1 MSENSPPES
10 PFHRRTGSTRDEN
23 VFNRLTSETKQSP
36 MPESGNIKPY
46 SGNTNRFR
54 FSPVTLTHVAEG
66 HSKAILSVDAH
77 DFKFFTGSKDRTA
90 KVWDLITG
98 QEIAS
103 LTGHINNVSKI
114 KYCPKTQLCFTVS
127 SYYAKVWDLRA
138 SSSGKCV
145 KTLNSSGLAHDGDVS
160 LNLVKSNNR
169 ILQNE
174 IPFGEKIIND
184 LVVDST
190 GSGLYTA
197 SGSSVK
203 VWDLRQFVP
212 IGKLSGGHSASITTM
227 LVDDNFIITGS
238 KDHYIK
244 IFELS
249 NSKYNFNNTNNEL
262 ESSQFLS
269 SIGSS
274 SDYTSLNP
282 NLSITSKYTLTPPHY
297 DGVQS
302 LCRFDDYLFSC
313 SRDMC
318 IKKWS
323 MNDFQSKQS
332 VNNAHKDWICSLDY
346 LPSSNA
352 NGGVLLS
359 GCRGGYLKFW
369 NMSTLEK
376 MADFRAHLCPINSIK
391 CNKNMVFTASDDAT
405 VRIWRRDK

>member
-1 MSENSPPES
+1 
-10 PFHRRTGSTRDEN
+10 
-23 VFNRLTSETKQSP
+23 
-36 MPESGNIKPY
+36 
-46 SGNTNRFR
+46 
-54 FSPVTLTHVAEG
+54 
-66 HSKAILSVDAH
+66 VDAH
-77 DFKFFTGSKDRTA
+77 DFKLFTGSKDRTA

-114 KYCPKTQLCFTVS
+114 KYCPRTQLCFTVS
-127 SYYAKVWDLRA
+127 SYYAKVWDLRSGA
-138 SSSGKCV
+138 GKCI
-145 KTLNSSGLAHDGDVS
+145 KTLYSSGLTQDASDLGLGGVGGGGIGGS
-160 LNLVKSNNR
+160 MVRSTNSSRL
-169 ILQNE
+169 LQNE
-174 IPFGEKIIND
+174 IPFGEKLIND
-184 LVVDST
+184 LVVAVDGT
-190 GSGLYTA
+190 GLYTA

-212 IGKLSGGHSASITTM
+212 IDRLSGGHSASITTM

-244 IFELS
+244 IFEV
-249 NSKYNFNNTNNEL
+249 NHTKYNFNSNSAATTGL
-262 ESSQFLS
+262 HSLDHQFMTASSMTAS
-269 SIGSS
+269 TTATG
-274 SDYTSLNP
+274 DYASLNP
-282 NLSITSKYTLTPPHY
+282 CLSIASKYTLTPPHY
-297 DGVQS
+297 DGVQA
-302 LCRFDDYLFSC
+302 LCRFDDQLFSC

-323 MNDFQSKQS
+323 MSDFQSRQS

-346 LPSSNA
+346 LSSSA
-352 NGGVLLS
+352 SGGAGILLS

-369 NMSTLEK
+369 NMNTLEK